1 MTTSLAFRWRRWP
14 FLMQLLATTSAALLL
29 AGALMLVLYA
39 GQEALDA
46 REDLK
51 RELAE
56 ELETIPA
63 SLRETVVIGDFATL
77 QQTLDHHVRRP
88 KVERIRYRDAE
99 GAEVGSVDQPAP
111 REAPLW
117 FARWFGLNALTGS
130 VPLEV
135 GGREYGV
142 LEITLTAQLE
152 ANRTWRRL
160 LEHLAILW
168 VAMGIA
174 FLGIGFLLRSGLRP
188 VRALHAGATALAA
201 GDLEARLEPE
211 GSPEFRDTIAAFN
224 RMAEAVREARDS
236 LSREKEH
243 LRVTLSSIGDAVIAT
258 DRQGSVQFMN
268 PVAER
273 LTGWN
278 AAQAIGRP
286 LGEVFHVVHEETR
299 QAIESPVERVLREGI
314 VVGPADHAVLIDRSG
329 RSGQSWQNGQSGAE
343 HPIAHSAS
351 PIRDGDPGEIRGAVL
366 VFRDQA
372 DERKLLREAREN
384 RRLLQEFLDHSP
396 AMIHLRDQAGRFLL
410 ANRNYERLLGAAPGG
425 LLGRTLEE
433 VQPPNAGR
441 GPKPTAA
448 TPGELDAPRSFE
460 EELQAPDGPR
470 TFLSVQF
477 PLPDEGGRA
486 TGLGTISTDI
496 TERRAADRRLQLLAS
511 VFENALEG
519 IIITDLEARILE
531 VNPAFCRITGYER
544 SEAIGKRPS
553 ILNSGHHPPE
563 FFSAMWRSILGAG
576 SWHGEI
582 WNRRK
587 NGEVYPE
594 LLTITAVG
602 ATRERPPQ
610 YIAIFSDISMLKAQQ
625 SQLEQLANFDALT
638 RLPNRVLLSDR
649 LQVAMAQALRS
660 GERLAVC
667 YLDLDGFKPIND
679 TYGHEAGDRLLI
691 ETGARLK
698 AAVRAGD
705 TAARLGG
712 DEFVLLLQGLS
723 DRVEFERTLSRI
735 LNAVGQPYRLDDHL
749 VSVTSSAGVSFYPQD
764 GVDADTLLRQADQ
777 AMYQAKQEGRNR
789 FHIFDP
795 AHDRRVR
802 TRRETLLRIEEAIAQ
817 SELCL
822 YYQPKVDLRRGTVA
836 GVETLVRWRHP
847 TRGIL
852 PPAEFLSALEDS
864 EHAVMVGEYVIDHAL
879 QQSERWRAAGL
890 DLSVSVNVSGHQM
903 LRSDFAARL
912 KALLARHPT
921 VPSNRFEIEVLETA
935 VLRDIQGVSTIME
948 ECRAL
953 GVSFALDDFGTG
965 YSSLIYFKRLPA
977 SFLKIDQSFVRNM
990 LHDREDLAIVD
1001 GIIGLTD
1008 AFQRGVI
1015 AEGVESV
1022 DHGVMLLHLGC
1033 DLAQG
1038 FGIAH
1043 PMPAEEL
1050 PGWVSRYRGHPAW
1063 EEAARAPIRGDPSL
1077 LDAEVDHRR
1086 WVEDLLGCFRAGSA
1100 MGARLPTIDPMKCR
1114 FGQWYR
1120 ARGKAVYGQ
1129 VPEFS
1134 AIESVHER
1142 IHCLGQEL
1150 SALCRAGEWGR
1161 AQEREPELIA
1171 LRDEIVRYLH
1181 RMLAAGASPR
1191 L

>member
-1 MTTSLAFRWRRWP
+1 MATSLASRWRRWP
-14 FLMQLLATTSAALLL
+14 FLLQLLATTSAALLV

-51 RELAE
+51 RELAG

-63 SLRETVVIGDFATL
+63 SLRETVVLGDFATL

-88 KVERIRYRDAE
+88 KVERMRYRDAE
-99 GAEVGSVDQPAP
+99 GAEVGSVDRPAP

-117 FARWFGLNALTGS
+117 FARWFGLSALTGS

-160 LEHLAILW
+160 LDHLAILW
-168 VAMGIA
+168 VAMGLA
-174 FLGIGFLLRSGLRP
+174 FLGIGFVLRSGLRP
-188 VRALHAGATALAA
+188 IRALHAGATALAA
-201 GDLEARLEPE
+201 GDLEARLEPQ
-211 GSPEFRDTIAAFN
+211 GSPEFRGTIAAFN
-224 RMAEAVREARDS
+224 RMADAVREARDS

-258 DRQGSVQFMN
+258 DRQGRVQFMN

-273 LTGWN
+273 LTGWG
-278 AAQAIGRP
+278 AAEAIGRP
-286 LGEVFHVVHEETR
+286 LGDVFHVVHEETR
-299 QAIESPVERVLREGI
+299 QTIESPVEKVLREGI
-314 VVGPADHAVLIDRSG
+314 VVGLDNRAVLIDRSG
-329 RSGQSWQNGQSGAE
+329 RSGRSGQSGAE
-343 HPIAHSAS
+343 HPIADSAS
-351 PIRDGDPGEIRGAVL
+351 PIRDGDSGEIRGAVL
-366 VFRDQA
+366 VFRDQT
-372 DERKLLREAREN
+372 DERKLLREVREG
-384 RRLLQEFLDHSP
+384 RRLLQEFIDHSP
-396 AMIHLRDQAGRFLL
+396 AMIHLRDRAGRFLL

-433 VQPPNAGR
+433 VQPPKAGR

-448 TPGELDAPRSFE
+448 TPGDLDAPRSFE
-460 EELQAPDGPR
+460 EELVGPDGPR

-486 TGLGTISTDI
+486 QGLGTISTDI
-496 TERRAADRRLQLLAS
+496 TERRAAERRLQLLAS

-531 VNPAFCRITGYER
+531 VNPAFCKITGYER
-544 SEAIGKRPS
+544 SEAVGKRPS

-563 FFSAMWRSILGAG
+563 FFSALWRSILGAG

-660 GERLAVC
+660 GERLAIC

-691 ETGARLK
+691 ETGARLR

-723 DRVEFERTLSRI
+723 DRAEFERTLSRI
-735 LNAVGQPYRLDDHL
+735 LNAVGQPYRIDDHL

-802 TRRETLLRIEEAIAQ
+802 TRRQTLLRIEEAIAGG
-817 SELCL
+817 ELCL
-822 YYQPKVDLRRGTVA
+822 YYQPQVNLRRGTVV
-836 GVETLVRWRHP
+836 GVEALARWRHP
-847 TRGIL
+847 TRGL
-852 PPAEFLSALEDS
+852 LLPAEFLPALEDS
-864 EHAVMVGEYVIDHAL
+864 EHAVMLGEYVIDEAL

-890 DLSVSVNVSGHQM
+890 DLSVSVNVSGRQM
-903 LRSDFAARL
+903 QRSDFVARL
-912 KALLARHPT
+912 KALLARHPA
-921 VPSNRFEIEVLETA
+921 VPGNRFEIEVLETA
-935 VLRDIQGVSTIME
+935 ALGDIQGVSAIME

-965 YSSLIYFKRLPA
+965 YSSLMYFKRLPA
-977 SFLKIDQSFVRNM
+977 SFLKIDPSFVRNM

-1050 PGWVSRYRGHPAW
+1050 PGWVSRYRAHPAW
-1063 EEAARAPIRGDPSL
+1063 EEAARVSIRGDLSL

-1086 WVEDLLGCFRAGSA
+1086 WVEDLVGCLRARSA
-1100 MGARLPTIDPMKCR
+1100 MGARLPSSDPMNCR
-1114 FGQWYR
+1114 FGQWYQT
-1120 ARGKAVYGQ
+1120 RGKAAYGQ
-1129 VPEFS
+1129 VPDFS
-1134 AIESVHER
+1134 AIEPLHER
-1142 IHCLGQEL
+1142 IHGLAQEL
-1150 SALCRAGEWGR
+1150 SALCKAGEWAR

-1191 L
+1191 P